1 MCFTPCSSITD
12 IHREVRMIKQ
22 LLSPL
27 VLDTLMHFA
36 TTCITPDFLLW

>member
-1 MCFTPCSSITD
+1 MFCFLQLVTD

-27 VLDTLMHFA
+27 VLYTLLRFA
-36 TTCITPDFLLW
+36 TTCITPDFVLW